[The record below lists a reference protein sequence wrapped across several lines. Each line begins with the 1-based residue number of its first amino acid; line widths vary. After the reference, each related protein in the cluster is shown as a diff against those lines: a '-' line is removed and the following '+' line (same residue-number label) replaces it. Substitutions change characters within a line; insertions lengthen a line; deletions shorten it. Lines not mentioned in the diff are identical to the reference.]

1 MNKMTDLII
10 IGGPTATGKTELGV
24 QIAKHF
30 NGEVISADSM
40 QIYKTMDIG
49 TATPTEEEMNGVAH
63 HLINELNPDEEY
75 NVALFK
81 GKAVAAIADIL
92 QRGKRPIIVGGTGLY
107 INALLYNYEL
117 GGEKNAALRSRLQKQ
132 SEQEGNEAMHRLLSS
147 VNAERA
153 AQIHPNNTKRLLR
166 ALEMHYTQSTPSAK
180 TNLHYRPIYIVLTYE
195 PRAMLYER
203 INMRVDKMFD
213 EGLLE
218 EAKNIYNK
226 KYDETATSL
235 QAIGYKE
242 LFDYFDGKTTLSAAT
257 ETIKQR
263 SRNLAKRQ
271 LTWFKKD
278 ESARFFN
285 VGAYQNKEIFYAK
298 IIRYIEERITKN
310 L

>member
-1 MNKMTDLII
+1 MTDLII

-147 VNAERA
+147 VMRSA

-166 ALEMHYTQSTPSAK
+166 AGNALYAKYALQNESA
-180 TNLHYRPIYIVLTYE
+180 LSPDLYRPYLNPARCFTSASISC
-195 PRAMLYER
+195 RQ
-203 INMRVDKMFD
+203 MFD

-218 EAKNIYNK
+218 EAKHHNK
-226 KYDETATSL
+226 SMTKR
-235 QAIGYKE
+235 YKPAGHR
-242 LFDYFDGKTTLSAAT
+242 L
-257 ETIKQR
+257 
-263 SRNLAKRQ
+263 
-271 LTWFKKD
+271 
-278 ESARFFN
+278 
-285 VGAYQNKEIFYAK
+285 
-298 IIRYIEERITKN
+298 
-310 L
+310 

>member
-1 MNKMTDLII
+1 MTDLII

-24 QIAKHF
+24 QMAKRF

-49 TATPTEEEMNGVAH
+49 TATPTEEEMNGVVH

-81 GKAVAAIADIL
+81 EKAVAAIADIL

-117 GGEKNAALRSRLQKQ
+117 GGEKNAALRARLQKQ

-166 ALEMHYTQSTPSAK
+166 ALEMHYTQSTPSVK

-242 LFDYFDGKTTLSAAT
+242 LFDYFGGKTTLSAAT

-278 ESARFFN
+278 ENARFFN
-285 VGAYQNKEIFYAK
+285 VGAYQNKEIFYEK